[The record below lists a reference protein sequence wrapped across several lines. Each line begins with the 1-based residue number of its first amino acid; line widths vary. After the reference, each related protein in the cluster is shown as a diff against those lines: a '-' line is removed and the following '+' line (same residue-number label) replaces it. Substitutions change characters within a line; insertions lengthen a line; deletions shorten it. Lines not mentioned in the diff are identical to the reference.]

1 VVLAEVVWPAV
12 WVQQVQQLL
21 AAAVV
26 PGKLDLELV
35 PGKDYLQAS
44 PEPQLNTA
52 AAEMVTT
59 QLERQV
65 LQDLVPEVM
74 ALWR

>member
-35 PGKDYLQAS
+35 PVKDYLQAS

-59 QLERQV
+59 QLERQE